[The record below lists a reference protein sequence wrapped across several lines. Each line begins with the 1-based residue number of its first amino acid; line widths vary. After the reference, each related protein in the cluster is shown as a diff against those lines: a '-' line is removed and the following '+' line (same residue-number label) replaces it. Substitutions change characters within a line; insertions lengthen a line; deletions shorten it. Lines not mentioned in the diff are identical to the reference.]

1 MEDFVIH
8 RAERREGAPTK
19 DSAESRMMELIRAI
33 DTQMFLKKLTQV
45 RYEFHDC
52 NFDIE
57 INACKLY
64 YLQGE
69 RDKVLEVLEKIR
81 RKLLNYGENMLLR
94 RMQNN
99 DDMGVLGNLPEDVMR
114 LILA

>member
-1 MEDFVIH
+1 MEDFVVH
-8 RAERREGAPTK
+8 RAERRAGAPNR
-19 DSAESRMMELIRAI
+19 DSSESRMMELMRAI
-33 DTQMFLKKLTQV
+33 DSQIFLKKLTQL

-52 NFDIE
+52 DFDIE

-69 RDKVLEVLEKIR
+69 RDKVLGILEKIR